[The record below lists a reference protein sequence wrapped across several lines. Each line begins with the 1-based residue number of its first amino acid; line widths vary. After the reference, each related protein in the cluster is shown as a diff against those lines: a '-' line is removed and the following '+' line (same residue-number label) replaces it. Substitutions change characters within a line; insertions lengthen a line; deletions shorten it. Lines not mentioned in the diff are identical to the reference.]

1 MREGRIEQWLE
12 DDKHELGPGEAVYI
26 EKDVVHGSYTLGDEP
41 AKLTRD
47 PHADRGRGR
56 LRGHRRLRGGALG
69 LAAVA
74 IVTGSSSGIGRA
86 IAGELAAPRHERGR
100 HLALARARGRRRR
113 RRSSEGGTA
122 LGVAAELTDARAARR
137 ALVERALDAFGRLDV
152 LVNNAGAGQV
162 ADSETLALA
171 DWQRIIDVD
180 LSAPFRC
187 AQAAARP
194 MLAAGRGVI
203 VNVSSLLGHLG
214 LARRAA
220 YGAAKHGLEGLTKT
234 LAVEWARRG
243 VRVVSVAPAYVA
255 TELLAGTSKAGGF
268 TLEDVAQRTPLGRL
282 AEPRRWRASS
292 PSSSPTT
299 RPT

>member
-1 MREGRIEQWLE
+1 MSEQGIQPLSGR
-12 DDKHELGPGEAVYI
+12 
-26 EKDVVHGSYTLGDEP
+26 
-41 AKLTRD
+41 
-47 PHADRGRGR
+47 
-56 LRGHRRLRGGALG
+56 
-69 LAAVA
+69 VA

-86 IAGELAAPRHERGR
+86 VAGELARRGMSVVVTSRSPER
-100 HLALARARGRRRR
+100 AAATAAAI
-113 RRSSEGGTA
+113 EAGGATA
-122 LGVAAELTDARAARR
+122 LGVAAELTEPDAPG
-137 ALVERALDAFGRLDV
+137 ALVARSLEAFGRLDA

-171 DWQRIIDVD
+171 DWQRIIDLD

-187 AQAAARP
+187 AQAAAGP

-268 TLEDVAQRTPLGRL
+268 TLEEVAHRTPLGRL
-282 AEPRRWRASS
+282 AEPDEVARVVAFLVSDDASYVTG
-292 PSSSPTT
+292 SSVLVDGGWIADGGWAGMSQATT
-299 RPT
+299 GAP

>member
-1 MREGRIEQWLE
+1 MPEEGTQPL
-12 DDKHELGPGEAVYI
+12 D
-26 EKDVVHGSYTLGDEP
+26 
-41 AKLTRD
+41 
-47 PHADRGRGR
+47 GR
-56 LRGHRRLRGGALG
+56 
-69 LAAVA
+69 VA
-74 IVTGSSSGIGRA
+74 IVTGSSSGIGAA
-86 IAGELAAPRHERGR
+86 IAGELARRGMRVVVTSRSPER
-100 HLALARARGRRRR
+100 AAATVAAIET
-113 RRSSEGGTA
+113 EGGTA
-122 LGVAAELTDARAARR
+122 LGIAVELTDTEGPARMVQRT
-137 ALVERALDAFGRLDV
+137 LDAYGRLDA

-171 DWQRIIDVD
+171 DWQRIIDLD

-243 VRVVSVAPAYVA
+243 IRVVSVAPAYVA

-268 TLEDVAQRTPLGRL
+268 TLEEVAHRTPLGRL
-282 AEPRRWRASS
+282 AEPDEVARVVAFLVSDDASYVTG
-292 PSSSPTT
+292 SSVLVDGGWIADGGWAGMSQATT
-299 RPT
+299 GAP

>member
-1 MREGRIEQWLE
+1 MPEGRTQ
-12 DDKHELGPGEAVYI
+12 P
-26 EKDVVHGSYTLGDEP
+26 
-41 AKLTRD
+41 LTTRV
-47 PHADRGRGR
+47 P
-56 LRGHRRLRGGALG
+56 
-69 LAAVA
+69 
-74 IVTGSSSGIGRA
+74 IVTGSTSGIGRA
-86 IAGELAAPRHERGR
+86 IAAELAGRGMSVVVTSRSAER
-100 HLALARARGRRRR
+100 AQATAAAIED
-113 RRSSEGGTA
+113 EGGTA
-122 LGVAAELTDARAARR
+122 LGVAVELTDADAPAVLVART
-137 ALVERALDAFGRLDV
+137 LEHFGRLDA
-152 LVNNAGAGQV
+152 LINNAGAGQV

-171 DWQRIIDVD
+171 DWQRIIDLD

-203 VNVSSLLGHLG
+203 VNISSLTGHVG

-268 TLEDVAQRTPLGRL
+268 TLEEVAQRTPLGRL
-282 AEPRRWRASS
+282 AEPEEVARVVAFLVSDDASYVTGSSVLVDGGWIADGGWAGMS
-292 PSSSPTT
+292 PSTT
-299 RPT
+299 IGAR

>member
-1 MREGRIEQWLE
+1 MR
-12 DDKHELGPGEAVYI
+12 
-26 EKDVVHGSYTLGDEP
+26 VV
-41 AKLTRD
+41 
-47 PHADRGRGR
+47 
-56 LRGHRRLRGGALG
+56 
-69 LAAVA
+69 
-74 IVTGSSSGIGRA
+74 VTSRSA
-86 IAGELAAPRHERGR
+86 E
-100 HLALARARGRRRR
+100 RARGDGGRDRSAGRHGARRR
-113 RRSSEGGTA
+113 G
-122 LGVAAELTDARAARR
+122 ELTEADGPAGLVART
-137 ALVERALDAFGRLDV
+137 LDAFGRLDV

-171 DWQRIIDVD
+171 DWQRIIDLD

-203 VNVSSLLGHLG
+203 VNVTSLIGHVG
-214 LARRAA
+214 LPRRAA

-234 LAVEWARRG
+234 LGVEWARRG

-255 TELLAGTSKAGGF
+255 TELLARTSKAGGF
-268 TLEDVAQRTPLGRL
+268 TLEEVAAAHAAGAPGR
-282 AEPRRWRASS
+282 AARRWPASS

>member
-1 MREGRIEQWLE
+1 MPEEGTQPL
-12 DDKHELGPGEAVYI
+12 
-26 EKDVVHGSYTLGDEP
+26 S
-41 AKLTRD
+41 
-47 PHADRGRGR
+47 GR
-56 LRGHRRLRGGALG
+56 
-69 LAAVA
+69 VA

-86 IAGELAAPRHERGR
+86 VAGELARRGMSVVVTSRSPERAAATAAAIER
-100 HLALARARGRRRR
+100 
-113 RRSSEGGTA
+113 EGGTA
-122 LGVAAELTDARAARR
+122 LGVAAELTEPDAPG
-137 ALVERALDAFGRLDV
+137 ALVEHSLDAFGRLDA

-171 DWQRIIDVD
+171 DWQRIIDLD

-255 TELLAGTSKAGGF
+255 TELLAGTSNAGGF
-268 TLEDVAQRTPLGRL
+268 TLEEVAHRTPLGRL
-282 AEPRRWRASS
+282 AEPDEVARVVAFLVSDDASYVTG
-292 PSSSPTT
+292 SSVLVDGGWIADGGWAGMSQATIGAP
-299 RPT
+299 